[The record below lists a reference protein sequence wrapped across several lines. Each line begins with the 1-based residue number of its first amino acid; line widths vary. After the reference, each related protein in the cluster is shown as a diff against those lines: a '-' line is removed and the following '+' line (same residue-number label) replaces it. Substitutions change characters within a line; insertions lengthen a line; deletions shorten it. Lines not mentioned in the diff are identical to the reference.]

1 MLISNIGR
9 SAVFFG
15 QQQNTAKHT
24 SNSAA
29 KRSGIMAPE
38 HFRNSETVTIS
49 AEAKRLFAQRQ
60 EERIAQME
68 LRKTGHI
75 QCDDPYIIL
84 NAQDSDLDLMA
95 TRLDLENENMSVW
108 REDWRGVASRWGF
121 QASEL
126 MLDFY
131 ARLQTTLGPSHN
143 FETDFGNM
151 ISLANRFSELR
162 QALVDK
168 HDAGEICC
176 EELEA
181 KLSDLDE
188 AFEFAAEVLSR
199 RAEHRLAQSPRIR
212 DDQIGNLQSTRRLL
226 NITGAMRA
234 QLACGATI
242 VFLGDS
248 DDDINTDRVLDT
260 DSHMPLEL
268 LLSIRE
274 STSHFAELTRKFVME
289 NGEIQ
294 TQYDREWLEDVL
306 RQAPPSENGFTFE
319 EMLERDNE

>member
-1 MLISNIGR
+1 
-9 SAVFFG
+9 
-15 QQQNTAKHT
+15 
-24 SNSAA
+24 
-29 KRSGIMAPE
+29 
-38 HFRNSETVTIS
+38 
-49 AEAKRLFAQRQ
+49 
-60 EERIAQME
+60 
-68 LRKTGHI
+68 
-75 QCDDPYIIL
+75 
-84 NAQDSDLDLMA
+84 
-95 TRLDLENENMSVW
+95 
-108 REDWRGVASRWGF
+108 
-121 QASEL
+121 

-131 ARLQTTLGPSHN
+131 ARLQTTLGPSRN
-143 FETDFGNM
+143 FENDFGNM

-162 QALVDK
+162 HALIDK
-168 HDAGEICC
+168 HDTGEICC

-248 DDDINTDRVLDT
+248 DDADINTDRVLDT
-260 DSHMPLEL
+260 DSHMPLDL

-274 STSHFAELTRKFVME
+274 STRHFAELTRKFVIE
-289 NGEIQ
+289 SGEIR
-294 TQYDREWLEDVL
+294 TTYDREWLEDVL
-306 RQAPPSENGFTFE
+306 RQARPTENGFTFD
-319 EMLERDNE
+319 EMLERDRE